1 VEATGSSRVKASK
14 RLPGIEEL
22 LYMRGVLVLTV
33 AIAIA
38 VLLSF
43 AAAGCKKSSGSGGGG
58 YLGTHHKVTSSA

>member
-1 VEATGSSRVKASK
+1 
-14 RLPGIEEL
+14 LPGIEEL
-22 LYMRGVLVLTV
+22 LYMRGVLVLTG